1 MPFQSI
7 PTFLPVMRTT
17 LSLPANRD
25 PEVLEKLE
33 PIYLQHM
40 CSRMQDHLNMSAN
53 RVAGD
58 QALLT
63 AKVKEVSIFNFH

>member
-1 MPFQSI
+1 
-7 PTFLPVMRTT
+7 MRTT

-33 PIYLQHM
+33 PVYLQNM

-63 AKVKEVSIFNFH
+63 AKVKEVSILIFIKRSSKKKL